1 MSIYIC
7 IYKFGPGLD
16 SGSQPLSASKEIKPE
31 HALSINKKTHAQS
44 PIQEL
49 PYKKNKKTAFFLR
62 GKIRMPLCHLLIL
75 LQPYFCSLFN

>member
-31 HALSINKKTHAQS
+31 HALSINKKTLAQS

-49 PYKKNKKTAFFLR
+49 PYKKKKKTILFKRKNKNATLSPFNSTTA
-62 GKIRMPLCHLLIL
+62 LLL
-75 LQPYFCSLFN
+75 FSL

>member
-31 HALSINKKTHAQS
+31 HALSINKKPHAQS

-49 PYKKNKKTAFFLR
+49 PYKKKKNSILFKRKNKNATLSPFNSTTA
-62 GKIRMPLCHLLIL
+62 LLL
-75 LQPYFCSLFN
+75 FSL

>member
-1 MSIYIC
+1 MSKYIC
-7 IYKFGPGLD
+7 IYKFGPGVD

-49 PYKKNKKTAFFLR
+49 PYKKKKNGILFKRKNKNATLSPFNSTTA
-62 GKIRMPLCHLLIL
+62 LLL
-75 LQPYFCSLFN
+75 FSL

>member
-16 SGSQPLSASKEIKPE
+16 SGSQPLTASKEIKPE

-49 PYKKNKKTAFFLR
+49 PYKKKKKNSILFKRENKNATLSPFNSTTA
-62 GKIRMPLCHLLIL
+62 LLL
-75 LQPYFCSLFN
+75 FSL